1 MSFDTAHAGQP
12 HRNCTGVPLP
22 VSPGAPAETDI
33 GADSSDDGDD
43 SCSEAQLYLLAFVTL
58 CREHYGV
65 KDACMEDFKQAIVQ
79 YAHAKDKA
87 TLKRISRR
95 FGVPR
100 SEIGTIAGLINSN
113 PFEGMETKTQ
123 EYKMADAAFQPVYN
137 CKPRLMGL
145 DEKGRPQTVVD
156 FAVPDQLGDLLS
168 DGHLYT
174 DAHREVIDDGV
185 WSSDVQHGG
194 LWKAHPMVRAGVK
207 PYLLS
212 IWMDG
217 GEITGFMGPRR
228 GTWKFIFAAWKLLNL
243 SAQEQTKQCNMRLAF
258 ICHEKTFKDYGAR
271 AIISGC
277 QDAEGLY
284 AADTS
289 WGSWMRL
296 GAEGE

>member
-1 MSFDTAHAGQP
+1 MSFDPAHVGQP
-12 HRNCTGVPLP
+12 HRNCTGIPLP
-22 VSPGAPAETDI
+22 DSTGATAETNI

-95 FGVPR
+95 FGVPT

-113 PFEGMETKTQ
+113 PFEGMETKTE
-123 EYKMADAAFQPVYN
+123 EYNMADAAFKPVYN
-137 CKPRLMGL
+137 CKPRLMGH

-156 FAVPDQLGDLLS
+156 FAFPDQLGDLLS
-168 DGHLYT
+168 DGDLYT

-207 PYLLS
+207 PYLVS

-217 GEITGFMGPRR
+217 GEITGFMGPCTQRHMEIHLC
-228 GTWKFIFAAWKLLNL
+228 GMEAIKF
-243 SAQEQTKQCNMRLAF
+243 ER
-258 ICHEKTFKDYGAR
+258 AR
-271 AIISGC
+271 ANQAMQHAISIYMPRKDI
-277 QDAEGLY
+277 QGLRSACNHFWLPRRRWIVRRRY
-284 AADTS
+284 F
-289 WGSWMRL
+289 L
-296 GAEGE
+296 G